1 MTFYNYYTFV
11 YCLLFIVYSLFFF
24 SFVLFI
30 NEYETLLHYYARVV
44 ANLRYAILHLINY
57 YYYYY
62 YNVLCTVSLFDKQS
76 FQTDLPLSEPL

>member
-11 YCLLFIVYSLFFF
+11 YCLSFFF
-24 SFVLFI
+24 HSYYLLMNVS
-30 NEYETLLHYYARVV
+30 LLHYYARVV